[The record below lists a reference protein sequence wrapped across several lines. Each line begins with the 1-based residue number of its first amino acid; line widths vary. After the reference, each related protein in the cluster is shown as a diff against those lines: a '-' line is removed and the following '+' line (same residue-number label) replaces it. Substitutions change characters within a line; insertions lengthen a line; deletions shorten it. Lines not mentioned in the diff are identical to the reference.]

1 MFLKM
6 QYDEMGAAI
15 FKTKAITVSVMGNT
29 NAKKT
34 VFS

>member
-15 FKTKAITVSVMGNT
+15 FKTKAITVSVMGNNT
-29 NAKKT
+29 KC
-34 VFS
+34 